1 MKKTVMKP
9 DETEDQ
15 LARASEELDAM
26 MQLFATEH
34 GGSADTSSSDSAHR
48 DAYEIRKQRDV
59 AELVARI
66 EELRRRRHRRHLIV
80 AACGMAAC
88 LALALLIPFG
98 NGGDKPA
105 APLEQTYDV
114 PVLIVDNQT
123 PVALTPG
130 EDLPADRSAVAS
142 AQPLRKDSVAA
153 GQQVESQ
160 SVRPSTHR
168 ILVPAGQTYTLQ
180 LADGSRVTLNAES
193 SVTYRVPF
201 DASLRE
207 LTLQGE
213 AYFEIAHAEIPFEVV
228 VGEVRVRV
236 YGTRFDV
243 KESAGGNISTV
254 LVEGSVGMCLPD
266 GRELRMEPDERVAF
280 DRTTG
285 DVTVQHV
292 DTDEYVAWIDGR
304 FKYTDTPL
312 VEVLDDLTKWY
323 GVRLGCPDAGETRLT
338 LDMSRQ
344 TDLKSML
351 SDLELLVGKKIQI
364 EKQLPMK

>member
-1 MKKTVMKP
+1 
-9 DETEDQ
+9 
-15 LARASEELDAM
+15 M

-34 GGSADTSSSDSAHR
+34 GGKDEASSDDASR
-48 DAYEIRKQRDV
+48 EAYEARKRRDV

-66 EELRRRRHRRHLIV
+66 EVLRRQRRHRRQLIV

-88 LALALLIPFG
+88 VAMALLIPFG
-98 NGGDKPA
+98 RGDVEPA
-105 APLEQTYDV
+105 SLERSYDV
-114 PVLIVDNQT
+114 PVLIVDNQA

-130 EDLPADRSAVAS
+130 GDLPAGRPDSKT
-142 AQPLRKDSVAA
+142 AQPLREGSEASAEPSREAQKSP
-153 GQQVESQ
+153 QSQ
-160 SVRPSTHR
+160 EPQPVRPSIHR
-168 ILVPAGQTYTLQ
+168 ILVPAGQTYRLQ
-180 LADGSRVTLNAES
+180 LADGSRVVMNAGS

-213 AYFEIAHAEIPFEVV
+213 AYFEIAHAEVPFEVV

-243 KESAGGNISTV
+243 RLTSGGNVSTV
-254 LVEGSVGMCLPD
+254 LVEGSVGMRLPD
-266 GRELRMEPDERVAF
+266 GRELRMEPDDRVSF
-280 DRTTG
+280 DRATG
-285 DVTVQHV
+285 GLTVQRV
-292 DTDEYVAWIDGR
+292 DADEYVAWIDGR

-312 VEVLDDLTKWY
+312 DEVLDDLSRWY
-323 GVRLGCPDAGETRLT
+323 GVRLGCPDAGAARLT
-338 LDMSRQ
+338 LDVSRQ

-364 EKQLPMK
+364 ENQLPMK